1 MPEVVLLLA
10 LSTYVIKIKTWDVA
24 AHSHTHKK
32 KKWGEKKMG
41 KKEQLSAPVECW

>member
-24 AHSHTHKK
+24 AHSHTQQQKNGGK
-32 KKWGEKKMG
+32 KKWGKKSSY
-41 KKEQLSAPVECW
+41 LHL